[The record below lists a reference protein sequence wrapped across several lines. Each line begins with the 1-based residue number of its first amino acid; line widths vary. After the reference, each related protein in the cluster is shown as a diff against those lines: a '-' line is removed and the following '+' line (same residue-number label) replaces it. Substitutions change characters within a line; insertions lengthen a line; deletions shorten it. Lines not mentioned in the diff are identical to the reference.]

1 VRTTSFAIAGAT
13 EQWLSKRASIKTV
26 TLQYKFKDEKL
37 IRCEL
42 RF

>member
-1 VRTTSFAIAGAT
+1 VRTTSFAIGGAT
-13 EQWLSKRASIKTV
+13 EQWLSKRASSKTV